1 MEIKIS
7 LPKAVD
13 PPENVTKLDA
23 ARRQLRTAVRM
34 FFERRDP
41 ISIHTLTMAA
51 HGILHDLSKAKGI
64 GSQLKESDLIKPEY
78 RREWIRLLHEP
89 QNFFKH
95 ADRDPDPN
103 AVIEFKPELTPFLL
117 IDALR
122 LYRELKGRPM
132 REELV
137 LQTWFG
143 IMYPNV
149 MRDTPMTR
157 LFNEQLKGVNP
168 AHRDTFLVVLNKGKL
183 FPGMD

>member
-51 HGILHDLSKAKGI
+51 HGILHDLAKAKGI
-64 GSQLKESDLIKPEY
+64 TSYLKDSDYIKPEY
-78 RREWIRLLHEP
+78 RREWIRILHEP

-95 ADRDPDPN
+95 ADQDSDPN
-103 AVIEFKPELTPFLL
+103 AVIEFKPELTVFSLL
-117 IDALR
+117 DALK
-122 LYRELKGRPM
+122 LYRELTGRPM
-132 REELV
+132 REDLV
-137 LQTWFG
+137 LQGWFG
-143 IMYPNV
+143 IVYPKL

-157 LFNEQLKGVNP
+157 LFNEHLKGVNP